1 MALQNGTLQLLFFII
16 LFLETIKLSSCIE
29 NEKQALL
36 KLKQGL
42 TDPSS
47 RLSSWVGENCCTW
60 SGVTCNNKTRNV
72 IGLNLRNPLTGH
84 ELGGKIDPSLLDLKY
99 LRYLDLSMNNFG
111 GIQIPTF
118 FGSLTK
124 LRYLNLS
131 GASFGGTIPPNLG
144 NISNLLY
151 LDLSSLF
158 AELNGNDL
166 KWTSSLSSLK
176 YLNLGGVDLSKASSS
191 WLQTVNMLPS
201 LLELHLPQCQLFSLP
216 PTLQFINF
224 TSLSVLDLSNN
235 GFNTTIPHWLFNFST
250 LAQLDLSSN
259 NFHGG
264 LSRSLGKLCN
274 LHMLKLSINEI
285 SGEVTEMLN
294 GFSSCPNNSSLESL
308 DLGYNQLTGNLPNSF
323 GYLKNLQYLALW
335 NNWFKG
341 SIPNSIG
348 NMSCLEELYLSNNQ
362 MGGSIPQCLGQLMS
376 LVVLELSEN
385 PWGSVIT
392 EAHFAN
398 LSSLREFSM
407 HEGWSNISVIFNIS
421 SDWLPPFKLTYISI
435 ISCQLGPKFPTWLR
449 NQNELNT
456 LVLVNTRIS
465 DTIPEWFWKLDLQL
479 NELDVGYNHLSGQ
492 VPNSLRFNNLSNVDL
507 SSNNFEGP
515 FPLWSSNVSSL
526 YLRNNSFSGPIPLNI
541 GEVMP
546 KLTDL
551 DMSKN
556 SLNGSIPLSIGNLNV
571 LTNLDI
577 SKNHISG
584 RIPDFWNDMPD
595 LYYID
600 ISNNRL
606 SGTIPSSIGSLN
618 SLRFLLLSKN
628 NLSGEVPS
636 ALQNCTVMATIDIGD
651 NQISGYIPAW
661 IGESIPSLLIL
672 RLRNNSFTGS
682 IPSQICTLSTLHILD
697 LSQNKL
703 SGIIPPCFGN
713 LSGMKI
719 ELNSEKTRYQAY
731 LEVVTKGRTF
741 EYQDSNLY
749 LVNNLDLSGNDL
761 SGVIPEEL
769 TGLFNIG
776 TLNLSMNHLRGTIPE
791 KIGNLKQLETLD
803 LSKNEL
809 SGPIP
814 SSMASLTFLNHLNLS
829 YNNLSG
835 KIPTGNQLQTLIDP
849 SIYEG
854 NLALC
859 GLPLTTNC
867 SNDGGEV
874 PSRDNKEDT
883 NDEGKF
889 EKLWFSLTI
898 VLGFFVGFWGVC
910 GTLIIKKHW
919 RDAYFDFLEKMKE
932 MIIAVVSG
940 NGCGK
945 VSCGSRN

>member
-47 RLSSWVGENCCTW
+47 RLPSWVGENCCTW

-84 ELGGKIDPSLLDLKY
+84 ELG
-99 LRYLDLSMNNFG
+99 
-111 GIQIPTF
+111 
-118 FGSLTK
+118 
-124 LRYLNLS
+124 
-131 GASFGGTIPPNLG
+131 
-144 NISNLLY
+144 
-151 LDLSSLF
+151 
-158 AELNGNDL
+158 
-166 KWTSSLSSLK
+166 
-176 YLNLGGVDLSKASSS
+176 
-191 WLQTVNMLPS
+191 
-201 LLELHLPQCQLFSLP
+201 
-216 PTLQFINF
+216 
-224 TSLSVLDLSNN
+224 VLDLSNN

-285 SGEVTEMLN
+285 SGE
-294 GFSSCPNNSSLESL
+294 
-308 DLGYNQLTGNLPNSF
+308 
-323 GYLKNLQYLALW
+323 YLALW
-335 NNWFKG
+335 NNLFKG

-362 MGGSIPQCLGQLMS
+362 MGGNIPQSLGQLKS

-385 PWGSVIT
+385 PWESVIT

-398 LSSLREFSM
+398 LSSLREFSI
-407 HEGWSNISVIFNIS
+407 HKGFSNISVIFHIS
-421 SDWLPPFKLTYISI
+421 SDWLPPFKLTYITI
-435 ISCQLGPKFPTWLR
+435 TSCQLGPKFPTWLR

-479 NELDVGYNHLSGQ
+479 NELDVGFNHLRGQ
-492 VPNSLRFNNLSNVDL
+492 VPNSLRFNDLSNVDL
-507 SSNNFEGP
+507 YSNSFEGP

-526 YLRNNSFSGPIPLNI
+526 YLRNNLFSGPIPLNI

-551 DMSKN
+551 DMAMN
-556 SLNGSIPLSIGNLNV
+556 SLNGSIPLSIGNLNA

-600 ISNNRL
+600 MSNNRL
-606 SGTIPSSIGSLN
+606 SGTIPSSIGSIN

-636 ALQNCTVMATIDIGD
+636 ALQNCMVMATIDIGD
-651 NQISGYIPAW
+651 NQIAGYIPAW
-661 IGESIPSLLIL
+661 IGE
-672 RLRNNSFTGS
+672 RT
-682 IPSQICTLSTLHILD
+682 
-697 LSQNKL
+697 
-703 SGIIPPCFGN
+703 IPPCFGN
-713 LSGMKI
+713 LSAMKI
-719 ELNSEKTRYQAY
+719 ELNSKKTRYQAY
-731 LEVVTKGRTF
+731 LDVVTKGRTY
-741 EYQDSNLY
+741 ECKDTNLY
-749 LVNNLDLSGNDL
+749 LVNYLDLSGNDL
-761 SGVIPEEL
+761 FGVIPEEL
-769 TGLFNIG
+769 TNLFNLG

-867 SNDGGEV
+867 STNGGKV
-874 PSRDNKEDT
+874 PNRDKEDT

-889 EKLWFSLTI
+889 EKLWFSLTV

-919 RDAYFDFLEKMKE
+919 RDAYFDFIEKMKE

>member
-1 MALQNGTLQLLFFII
+1 MC
-16 LFLETIKLSSCIE
+16 LFLETIKLISCIE

-99 LRYLDLSMNNFG
+99 LCYLDLSMNNFG

-131 GASFGGTIPPNLG
+131 GASFGGTIPSNLG

-166 KWTSSLSSLK
+166 EWTSSLSSLK

-201 LLELHLPQCQLFSLP
+201 LLELHLPQCKLFSLP

-285 SGEVTEMLN
+285 SGE
-294 GFSSCPNNSSLESL
+294 
-308 DLGYNQLTGNLPNSF
+308 
-323 GYLKNLQYLALW
+323 YLALW
-335 NNWFKG
+335 NNLFEG

-362 MGGSIPQCLGQLMS
+362 MGGNIPQSLGQLKS

-385 PWGSVIT
+385 PWESVTT

-398 LSSLREFSM
+398 LSSLREFSI
-407 HEGWSNISVIFNIS
+407 HKGFSNISVIFHIS
-421 SDWLPPFKLTYISI
+421 SDWLPPFKLTYITI
-435 ISCQLGPKFPTWLR
+435 TSCQLGPKFPTWLR

-479 NELDVGYNHLSGQ
+479 NELDVGFNHLSGQ
-492 VPNSLRFNNLSNVDL
+492 VPNSLRFSDLSNVDL
-507 SSNNFEGP
+507 NSNSFEGP

-526 YLRNNSFSGPIPLNI
+526 YLRNNLFSGPIPLNI

-556 SLNGSIPLSIGNLNV
+556 SLNGSIPLSIGNLNA

-600 ISNNRL
+600 MSNNRL

-618 SLRFLLLSKN
+618 SLIFLLLSKN

-672 RLRNNSFTGS
+672 RLRNNSFTGN

-703 SGIIPPCFGN
+703 SGTIPPCFGN

-719 ELNSEKTRYQAY
+719 ELNSKKTQYQAY
-731 LEVVTKGRTF
+731 LDVVTKGRTY
-741 EYQDSNLY
+741 EYKDSNLY

-769 TGLFNIG
+769 TSLFNLG

-829 YNNLSG
+829 YNNLS
-835 KIPTGNQLQTLIDP
+835 
-849 SIYEG
+849 
-854 NLALC
+854 
-859 GLPLTTNC
+859 
-867 SNDGGEV
+867 V
-874 PSRDNKEDT
+874 PNWDNKEDT

-889 EKLWFSLTI
+889 EKLWFSLTV

-945 VSCGSRN
+945 AFGSYQVLGNHKDIHRKPAGGVDNQSTTFTDRSDAITKAALRVPLPKEAATA